1 MRTGGP
7 ARTVALRACIS
18 MRGEQRERGAREKL
32 GDARRDED
40 EREGRE
46 KRNGREV
53 ETTGTGA
60 RERGAKRLAK
70 RDFSNFLCVLSS
82 FPGYSA
88 ESRTGRSV
96 LLRVVSSPIP
106 SESGNRCSA

>member
-18 MRGEQRERGAREKL
+18 MRGEQRERGSSREVGTQEGMRMGEWK
-32 GDARRDED
+32 DAKKRD
-40 EREGRE
+40 GRE
-46 KRNGREV
+46 EV
-53 ETTGTGA
+53 ETSGAGA

-106 SESGNRCSA
+106 E